1 MAILGRFI
9 HPYLSPEQ
17 VKCGWSSGP
26 RVGFRWIVVLSI
38 ILGIGIASVRAET
51 LTSTEYQVKAA
62 FIYNFSKF
70 VEWPTETSEGDKPFV
85 IGVLGRDPFDKALDE
100 TVSGKTV
107 QEKRIAVRRYSKIE
121 DALACN
127 VLFISDSEK
136 DNMAK
141 IIERLDH
148 LPVLTVS
155 DIGQFAEQGGM
166 IQLIVDRNRVR
177 FAVNRTATDKAGLKP
192 SSQLLKLARIVT
204 SR

>member
-1 MAILGRFI
+1 M
-9 HPYLSPEQ
+9 
-17 VKCGWSSGP
+17 SS
-26 RVGFRWIVVLSI
+26 IV
-38 ILGIGIASVRAET
+38 LGIGMVSVQAET

-70 VEWPTETSEGDKPFV
+70 VEWPTETLSGDKPFV
-85 IGVLGRDPFDKALDE
+85 IGVLGRDPFDNALDE

-107 QEKRIAVRRYSKIE
+107 QEKKIAVKRFSKVE
-121 DALACN
+121 DALTCN
-127 VLFISDSEK
+127 VLFISNSEK

-155 DIGQFAEQGGM
+155 DIGRFAEQGGM
-166 IQLIVDRNRVR
+166 IQLIVDQNRVR
-177 FAVNRTATDKAGLKP
+177 FAVNRAATDKAGLKP
-192 SSQLLKLARIVT
+192 SSQLLKLAQIVT